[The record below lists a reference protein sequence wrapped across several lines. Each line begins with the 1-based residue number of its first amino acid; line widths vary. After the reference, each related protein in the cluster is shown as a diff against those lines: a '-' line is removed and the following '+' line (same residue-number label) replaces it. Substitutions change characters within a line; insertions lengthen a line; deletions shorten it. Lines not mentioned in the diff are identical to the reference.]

1 MGAPLINRAQYP
13 VQLTEAGTQF
23 LPVALGAVTQL
34 TEQRQMI
41 RDADRGGR
49 RFLRFSALHTI
60 SMNYLALRIDS
71 LQEEMPDLH
80 TRVVSDSLSTC
91 CELLVEGAVDIMLC
105 YYHQSVSP
113 RIDEAAFERKDVM
126 TDWLVPVAAS
136 AAVRAHGWDLG
147 DPAAPPIPFLA
158 YEPSTFLGMV
168 VGSALEGKSLNAET
182 IYIDGLVETIKR
194 RVLKGSGFAWVP
206 QTAVAAELEYSK
218 GTIYNHFSSKE
229 DCLAAFCVRG
239 MSQLRGLF
247 QRALT
252 FNGTPREIALAIHFA
267 YRLHLQLNPTV
278 CMALVTA
285 RTPSFAEKTSP
296 ERSQQMKTIDGEL
309 FSMAFK
315 VIDDAIKAGELE
327 LREDLPEIVIT
338 FLNWSMSYGINMLA
352 NTGFDHSVS
361 DYLEERNIAL
371 VGANVLMDGLGMTP
385 LSKDWD
391 YARTWQRIADEIFA
405 EDILRINIQK

>member
-1 MGAPLINRAQYP
+1 
-13 VQLTEAGTQF
+13 
-23 LPVALGAVTQL
+23 
-34 TEQRQMI
+34 
-41 RDADRGGR
+41 
-49 RFLRFSALHTI
+49 
-60 SMNYLALRIDS
+60 
-71 LQEEMPDLH
+71 
-80 TRVVSDSLSTC
+80 
-91 CELLVEGAVDIMLC
+91 
-105 YYHQSVSP
+105 
-113 RIDEAAFERKDVM
+113 M
-126 TDWLVPVAAS
+126 TDRHIMNVIEQLFNELSASFRTLVSRLTAISCPRRQQLQVAGSMS
-136 AAVRAHGWDLG
+136 AESH
-147 DPAAPPIPFLA
+147 
-158 YEPSTFLGMV
+158 
-168 VGSALEGKSLNAET
+168 
-182 IYIDGLVETIKR
+182 
-194 RVLKGSGFAWVP
+194 GSGFKPLGRASYHSEGLDCGGPVSSLVKPMLMKGLGSTLCRSAKQEEKWQLREARLLDLTQSLIDESGFAHFNMDRLVK
-206 QTAVAAELEYSK
+206 VSDVSK

-239 MSQLRGLF
+239 MSQLKGLF

-296 ERSQQMKTIDGEL
+296 ERSQQMKAIDGEL

-405 EDILRINIQK
+405 EDILRINTQK